1 MLLCEGLQHGLNQR
15 RDTPRGG
22 GGVIPTYFV
31 VFPLGD
37 ARYCHHTPLVI
48 SRPFI
53 SLWHHLRYVPLLSAL
68 TFSRLRGFDAR
79 GRALGKLIGFGTRWL
94 PHARGRMDREILQ
107 VFPDLPRAERIELCR
122 KMGRKMGRT
131 LFEVYHCAE
140 FQTHH
145 ANFSVTGPGLAVLE
159 DAHAK
164 GRGAIIVSGHFGQ
177 WEAIR
182 AVLRA
187 RGMET
192 GAVYRPQNNRHYQR
206 RLLAG
211 IEAGGM
217 PILATGPIG
226 TKALVQ
232 HVRSGGFIAI
242 LLDVNVTDGAQL
254 PFLGHNAPTSLT
266 AARLALKYDLPMVP
280 AYGTRVGESGAIS
293 VDFESAIP
301 HSDAETMTR
310 AFNDSLSARIL
321 DKPDQWY
328 WMLRRWHGKHGRS

>member
-1 MLLCEGLQHGLNQR
+1 M
-15 RDTPRGG
+15 
-22 GGVIPTYFV
+22 
-31 VFPLGD
+31 
-37 ARYCHHTPLVI
+37 I

-68 TFSRLRGFDAR
+68 TFSRWRGFDAR
-79 GRALGKLIGFGTRWL
+79 GRALGRLIGGVTRWY
-94 PHARGRMDREILQ
+94 PISRMRLERELRH
-107 VFPDLPRAERIELCR
+107 VFPDMPRSERVEMCR
-122 KMGRKMGRT
+122 SMGAKMGRT

-140 FQTHH
+140 FQTFQD
-145 ANFSVTGPGLAVLE
+145 NFTVSGPGLAALE
-159 DAHAK
+159 QAHAQ

-192 GAVYRPQNNRHYQR
+192 GAVYRPQTNRHYQR

-211 IEAGGM
+211 IEAGGK

-232 HVRSGGFIAI
+232 HVRNGGFIAI
-242 LLDVNVTDGAQL
+242 LLDVNVSDGVVL
-254 PFLGHNAPTSLT
+254 PFLGHEAPTSLT
-266 AARLALKYDLPMVP
+266 AARLALKYNLPMVP
-280 AYGTRVGESGAIS
+280 AYGTRIGESGRFT
-293 VDFESAIP
+293 VDFEEAIP
-301 HSDAETMTR
+301 HSDAVTMTR
-310 AFNDSLSARIL
+310 AFNDSLSARIM

-328 WMLRRWHGKHGRS
+328 WMLRRWHGRS